1 MTEKKVKS
9 KVFQE
14 ETMRMVHHSY
24 GEENSN
30 PMFEGDTLNTIWS
43 PFTSLFTSDQVNI
56 LLMAWLPSMI
66 ATSGHIAVD
75 MFLISALVA
84 GLVAL
89 LKFAGHISA
98 NLLNFKGKKKADSIS
113 IQVEPEFM
121 GLYEEFEINTH
132 HKSLSWLVSE
142 QSKFLLKG
150 SFLMVPETENYRG
163 DDDDDEVHVPE
174 FNVLPQDNENLFIS
188 FNDDIFKVYFKES
201 SEQENQPKEENNNK
215 NIFDDGKVKRKAKV
229 LPSIVVEYCPNFVYP
244 DGTKPK
250 SRKQDVTNEKQ
261 ELNKKSL
268 NDPDVAMNKVIA
280 FIQATTRAHLIEQ
293 KDDRVRS
300 RYERASYGWEV
311 VQTLSLTRGLS
322 TVCLDRSNEVLLK
335 HDLDTF
341 LSDKDF
347 YQRIGL
353 PYRRGILLY
362 GKPGTGKT
370 SLINAISSEL
380 NRDLY
385 FINLKEIDSDSALN
399 TAFNSVPANQI
410 IVLED
415 CDTQSKV
422 LHARKHVSST
432 DEFMKILGPGIGF
445 GSGESSNKV
454 GGAEGFFRPFSL
466 STFLANLDGHSL
478 SDGNIIIM
486 TTNHPE
492 LLDPAVIRP
501 GRMDLKIE
509 LGYCSHYQIQN
520 MYSSV
525 LENPEAKLD
534 EKLLKE
540 KVPERLLPPCE
551 VMTCM
556 VLYRRTPEIIPD
568 KLLELVEKFQK
579 GAKSIIEEELERR
592 AQEELENKIF
602 EEIKAKQENGTSEEA
617 AEEEEQAGTEEQ
629 AETEEQVK
637 VEEPTDD
644 DNNVEQTPEIKV
656 NDKTPTDSDY
666 GSDTERVVG

>member
-1 MTEKKVKS
+1 MNEKKVKT

-24 GEENSN
+24 GEEGQN
-30 PMFEGDTLNTIWS
+30 PIFEGDTLNTIWS

-56 LLMAWLPSMI
+56 VLMAWLPSML

-89 LKFAGHISA
+89 LKFIGHISA
-98 NLLNFKGKKKADSIS
+98 SIFHFRSKKQADSIS
-113 IQVEPEFM
+113 IHIEPDFI
-121 GLYEEFEINTH
+121 GPYEEYEVNTH

-150 SFLMVPETENYRG
+150 NFLMVPEVNNYRG
-163 DDDDDEVHVPE
+163 GNDEEVYVPR
-174 FNVLPQDNENLFIS
+174 FNVLPQDNENLFIA
-188 FNDDIFKVYFKES
+188 FNNDVFKVYFKKS
-201 SEQENQPKEENNNK
+201 TDQENQAKEENNN
-215 NIFDDGKVKRKAKV
+215 NAFDDGKGKKKAKV

-250 SRKQDVTNEKQ
+250 SRNLDAKNEMQ
-261 ELNKKSL
+261 ELSKKSL
-268 NDPDVAMNKVIA
+268 SNPDFAMNKVIA
-280 FIQATTRAHLIEQ
+280 FVQAITRAHLME
-293 KDDRVRS
+293 KRDDHVRS
-300 RYERASYGWEV
+300 RYERSTYGWKA
-311 VQTLSLTRGLS
+311 VQTLNLTRGLR
-322 TVCLDRSNEVLLK
+322 TVCLDKSNEELLK

-341 LSDKDF
+341 VSDKDF

-380 NRDLY
+380 NRNLY

-399 TAFNSVPANQI
+399 SAFNSVPANQI
-410 IVLED
+410 VVLED
-415 CDTQSKV
+415 CDTQSKI
-422 LHARKHVSST
+422 LHARKHISSK
-432 DEFMKILGPGIGF
+432 DEFMQILGPGVGF
-445 GSGESSNKV
+445 GKGDLGNKV
-454 GGAEGFFRPFSL
+454 GGAEGFFKPFSL

-509 LGYCSHYQIQN
+509 LGYCTHYQIQN

-525 LENPEAKLD
+525 LEDPEAKLD
-534 EKLLKE
+534 EEILKE
-540 KVPERLLPPCE
+540 NVPERLLPPCE

-556 VLYRRTPEIIPD
+556 VLYRRTPEKILD

-579 GAKSIIEEELERR
+579 GAKSISEQELEGR
-592 AQEELENKIF
+592 AQEELENKILM
-602 EEIKAKQENGTSEEA
+602 EIKAKQENPNSDHTT
-617 AEEEEQAGTEEQ
+617 EEEKR
-629 AETEEQVK
+629 VK
-637 VEEPTDD
+637 VQELTDD
-644 DNNVEQTPEIKV
+644 SIDEFSMDQPFQIEV

>member
-1 MTEKKVKS
+1 MNEKKAKIKGVLR
-9 KVFQE
+9 E

-24 GEENSN
+24 GEENGSTT
-30 PMFEGDTLNTIWS
+30 FDGDTLNTIWS

-66 ATSGHIAVD
+66 GTSGHIAVD

-84 GLVAL
+84 GFVAL

-98 NLLNFKGKKKADSIS
+98 SIFHFRDKRKADSIS
-113 IQVEPEFM
+113 IQIEPEFM
-121 GLYEEFEINTH
+121 GIYEEFEVNTH

-150 SFLMVPETENYRG
+150 NFLMVPEIDNYHG
-163 DDDDDEVHVPE
+163 SDDEDEVHVPE

-201 SEQENQPKEENNNK
+201 TEQENQPKEESRNNSWLEK
-215 NIFDDGKVKRKAKV
+215 GEVKKKTKA

-244 DGTKPK
+244 DGTRPK
-250 SRKQDVTNEKQ
+250 SCKQDTTYEKK

-268 NDPDVAMNKVIA
+268 NDPDITMNKVIA
-280 FIQATTRAHLIEQ
+280 FIHATTRAHLIEQ
-293 KDDRVRS
+293 KGDRIRS
-300 RYERASYGWEV
+300 RHERGSYGWEV
-311 VQTLSLTRGLS
+311 IQTLSLTRGLN
-322 TVCLDRSNEVLLK
+322 TVCLDKVNEVLLK

-399 TAFNSVPANQI
+399 SAFNSVPANQI

-422 LHARKHVSST
+422 LHARKHISSE
-432 DEFMKILGPGIGF
+432 DEFMKRLGPGIRL

-454 GGAEGFFRPFSL
+454 GGVEGFFKPFSL

-509 LGYCSHYQIQN
+509 LGYCTHYQIQN

-525 LENPEAKLD
+525 LEDPETRLD
-534 EKLLKE
+534 ENILKE
-540 KVPERLLPPCE
+540 KVPEGLLPPCE

-579 GAKSIIEEELERR
+579 GAKSIIEQELECR
-592 AQEELENKIF
+592 AQEELENKIL
-602 EEIKAKQENGTSEEA
+602 EEIKTRKENQTSKDA
-617 AEEEEQAGTEEQ
+617 VEEEEQAQTEK
-629 AETEEQVK
+629 QVK
-637 VEEPTDD
+637 VEEPTA
-644 DNNVEQTPEIKV
+644 DNNDAVNIEQPPQETV
-656 NDKTPTDSDY
+656 NCKTPTDSDY
-666 GSDTERVVG
+666 GSDIE

>member
-1 MTEKKVKS
+1 MNEKQVKT
-9 KVFQE
+9 KIFQE
-14 ETMRMVHHSY
+14 ETMKMVHHSY
-24 GEENSN
+24 GEESKN
-30 PMFEGDTLNTIWS
+30 PIFEGDTLNTIWS

-56 LLMAWLPSMI
+56 VLMAWLPSMI
-66 ATSGHIAVD
+66 STSGHIAVD

-98 NLLNFKGKKKADSIS
+98 KMFKFRSEKKADSIS
-113 IQVEPEFM
+113 IHIEPEFM
-121 GLYEEFEINTH
+121 GLYEELEINTH
-132 HKSLSWLVSE
+132 HKALSWLVSE

-150 SFLMVPETENYRG
+150 NFLMIPETGNHRDSDE
-163 DDDDDEVHVPE
+163 EVHVPK
-174 FNVLPQDNENLFIS
+174 FTVLPQDNENLFIS
-188 FNDDIFKVYFKES
+188 FNNDIFKVYFKES
-201 SEQENQPKEENNNK
+201 PEQDNQTKEEDNRNRT
-215 NIFDDGKVKRKAKV
+215 FDDDKIKSKAKV
-229 LPSIVVEYCPNFVYP
+229 LPSIVVEHCPSFVYP
-244 DGTKPK
+244 DGTKPT
-250 SRKQDVTNEKQ
+250 SRNQNVTNEKQ
-261 ELNKKSL
+261 ELSKRFL
-268 NDPDVAMNKVIA
+268 DDPDFAMNKVIA
-280 FIQATTRAHLIEQ
+280 FIQATTRAHLIEN
-293 KDDRVRS
+293 KYDPARS
-300 RYERASYGWEV
+300 RYERSTYGWRI

-322 TVCLDRSNEVLLK
+322 TVCLDESNEVLLK

-353 PYRRGILLY
+353 PYRRGILLH

-380 NRDLY
+380 NRNLY

-422 LHARKHVSST
+422 LHARKPISSE
-432 DEFMKILGPGIGF
+432 DEFMKKLGPGVGI

-454 GGAEGFFRPFSL
+454 GGAEGFFKLFSL

-478 SDGNIIIM
+478 SDGNIVIM

-492 LLDPAVIRP
+492 LLDPAVVRP

-509 LGYCSHYQIQN
+509 LGYCTHYQIQN

-525 LENPEAKLD
+525 LEDPEARLD
-534 EKLLKE
+534 EKILKE

-556 VLYRRTPEIIPD
+556 VLYRRTPEVIQD

-579 GAKSIIEEELERR
+579 GAKSVIEEELENR
-592 AQEELENKIF
+592 ALEELENKIL
-602 EEIKAKQENGTSEEA
+602 EEIKARQKDKSSEKT
-617 AEEEEQAGTEEQ
+617 AEEKEKAKTKD
-629 AETEEQVK
+629 QVK
-637 VEEPTDD
+637 VEEPT
-644 DNNVEQTPEIKV
+644 NNNSAAISIEQPPEITG
-656 NDKTPTDSDY
+656 NHKTPTDSDY
-666 GSDTERVVG
+666 GSDTERFVG